1 MLFTQFYV
9 NNANEVIK
17 MIVKINSASFKGI
30 DGIMV
35 SVELDISCGLPC
47 FNIVGLGDASIK
59 ESKERV
65 RSAIVNSGYEFPIN
79 RITVN
84 LAPADLKKEGSLF
97 DLPIAVAILLA
108 TGQIQFSDASEYLF
122 MGELSLSGELKK
134 IRGALPIVIEGTNRG
149 INKFIV
155 PTDNAE
161 ECAAVKKCEV
171 YPFDNLKQ
179 LVNFIIYRDMLPYKK
194 NSNHEK
200 ANKIYMDFQDIIAQE
215 SSKRAIEVAAAGGHN
230 IALWGPPGSG
240 KTMLAK
246 RIPSILPKM
255 NYDEAIEVTKIY
267 SVSGNLKDETSLITD
282 RPFRNPHHTASKLSL
297 IGGGITLMP
306 GEISL
311 ANNGVLFLD
320 EILEFNKNVLEV
332 LRQPLEERSITISR
346 ASGSINYPANFMLVC
361 ALNPC
366 PCGFYGSSKECI
378 CGEHERKRYMHKLS
392 GPLLDRIDLFSFANS
407 IEYDELES
415 KKTYESS
422 AVIRNR
428 IEMARKIQYERYIE
442 DGIKCNSEM
451 NEKQLKKYCN
461 LNKKASSIL
470 KKAFIKFNLSTRA
483 YSRILKVSRTL
494 ADLDKRENI
503 NECDIIEAIQY
514 RKFIDEQII

>member
-1 MLFTQFYV
+1 
-9 NNANEVIK
+9 

-35 SVELDISCGLPC
+35 SVELDISYGLPC

-65 RSAIVNSGYEFPIN
+65 RSAIINSGYEFPIN

-108 TGQIQFSDASEYLF
+108 TGQIQFNDSYDYLF

-134 IRGALPIVIEGTNRG
+134 IRGALPIVIEGNKKG
-149 INKFIV
+149 IHKFIV

-161 ECAAVKKCEV
+161 ECAAVKKCEI
-171 YPFDNLKQ
+171 YPFDSLKQ
-179 LVNFIIYRDMLPYKK
+179 LVSFIINRNKLPYKK
-194 NSNHEK
+194 KLSSIKESNT
-200 ANKIYMDFQDIIAQE
+200 YMDFQDIIAQE

-255 NYDEAIEVTKIY
+255 NYDEAVEVTKIY
-267 SVSGNLKDETSLITD
+267 SVSGNLKDETSLIIN
-282 RPFRNPHHTASKLSL
+282 RPFRSPHHTASKLAL
-297 IGGGITLMP
+297 IGGGLSLMP

-332 LRQPLEERSITISR
+332 LRQPLEERKITISR

-366 PCGFYGSSKECI
+366 PCK
-378 CGEHERKRYMHKLS
+378 
-392 GPLLDRIDLFSFANS
+392 
-407 IEYDELES
+407 
-415 KKTYESS
+415 
-422 AVIRNR
+422 
-428 IEMARKIQYERYIE
+428 
-442 DGIKCNSEM
+442 
-451 NEKQLKKYCN
+451 
-461 LNKKASSIL
+461 
-470 KKAFIKFNLSTRA
+470 
-483 YSRILKVSRTL
+483 
-494 ADLDKRENI
+494 
-503 NECDIIEAIQY
+503 
-514 RKFIDEQII
+514 